1 MPFLDDL
8 LDELEK
14 LTGTPFRARMRR
26 SLKSAGGEYLARFGM
41 QGLPALL
48 GVDLSGSIRMG
59 VPFKE
64 GLSQTAY
71 GVYGGLANKAT
82 RGFNLFMRGD
92 WMRGLETLSPLFL
105 ENPLKAVRMATR
117 GATTPAGKVM
127 FDAKGRPIKLTAG
140 ETLAQAAGLRPART
154 AAISEE
160 KRVEKNIEAFFKD
173 SRDNLYQEYRLAKT
187 AADRQAVMK
196 AVREYNKKAGGY
208 RGAIPLITGA
218 SLRRQRTQHPD
229 KKLMQFDRAME

>member
-59 VPFKE
+59 IPFKE
-64 GLSQTAY
+64 GLPQTAY
-71 GVYGGLANKAT
+71 GVYGGLADKAT

-92 WMRGLETLSPLFL
+92 WARGLETLSPLFL

-117 GATTPAGKVM
+117 GATTPSGKVM
-127 FDAKGRPIKLTAG
+127 FDAQGGPIKLTAG
-140 ETLAQAAGLRPART
+140 ETLAQAVGIRPART
-154 AAISEE
+154 AEISRE
-160 KRVEKNIEAFFKD
+160 KRVEKNVELFFKD
-173 SRDNLYQEYRLAKT
+173 SRDDLYQEYRLAKT
-187 AADRQAVMK
+187 AADRKAVMK
-196 AVREYNKKAGGY
+196 KVLDYNKKAVGY

-218 SLRRQRTQHPD
+218 SLRRQTVQRPD
-229 KKLMQFDRAME
+229 KKFMQFDRSME